1 MPFYVLHL
9 IFYHNSQK
17 SASFFCKK
25 ACLFSNVLPQTC
37 RGAKKFEKML
47 DFSMEV
53 WYTNLTSLHGGYFYV
68 RIAMAAS
75 PACGLLY
82 AI

>member
-1 MPFYVLHL
+1 
-9 IFYHNSQK
+9 
-17 SASFFCKK
+17 
-25 ACLFSNVLPQTC
+25 
-37 RGAKKFEKML
+37 ML

-75 PACGLLY
+75 PASGLLY